1 MKIKTRK
8 ETFNSQVVNQNSDVY
23 LTITIGNAQIG
34 GNIIKWKDSSNI
46 LAKGEISNLNLGKGS
61 TIIGK
66 TLEIFTN
73 ILDVNPMTNG
83 VVATYYFHNA
93 NAPSVTFDDTVNNHG
108 DVFSLGLDIIFN

>member
-8 ETFNSQVVNQNSDVY
+8 EAINSSVTNQNSDVY

-34 GNIIKWKDSSNI
+34 GNVIRWKGSSNI

-61 TIIGK
+61 TIVGK

-93 NAPSVTFDDTVNNHG
+93 TAPSVTFDDTVNNHG
-108 DVFSLGLDIIFN
+108 DVFSLELDVTFN